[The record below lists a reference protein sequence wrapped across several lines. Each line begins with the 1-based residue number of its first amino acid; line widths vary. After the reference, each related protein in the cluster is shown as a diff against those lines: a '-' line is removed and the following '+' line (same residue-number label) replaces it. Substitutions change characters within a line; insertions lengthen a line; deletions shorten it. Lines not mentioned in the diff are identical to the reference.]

1 MKKLIDGIV
10 KRPEMPG
17 MVGDGFRV
25 YNYIPR
31 AGVSQHRMS
40 PFLMLD
46 FAAAYN
52 FSPTD
57 KPRGVDVHPHK
68 GFETVTIAYKGSVAH
83 HDSAGNSG
91 VIHPGDVQ
99 WMTAGSGIL
108 HKEYHEENY
117 AAKGGLFQMVQLWVN
132 LPKKDKSVHPH
143 YQALT
148 TEAIHEAL
156 TIGRE
161 ANLPVEISHFK
172 VSGQQNWGRSKE
184 TLAMIENARKE
195 GLDVTIDQYPY
206 TASSTSI
213 STLLP
218 DEVLADGQDSIKAR
232 LQNKEIKNQVILSML
247 KRLKKRKLKHF
258 SYAVVANFAPDTSFN
273 GKSIEAINLMMGR
286 KHKARQE
293 AETIIDIMLKGGA
306 GAVFHGMGDQD
317 VKHIM
322 KYPFNM
328 FASDASIRIFNQGV
342 PHPRGYGTNAR
353 VLGKYVRDEKTIS
366 LEEAI
371 RRMSS
376 LPAQKFHLKDRGL
389 LKEGMAA
396 DIVLFDEAAVK
407 DMATYQKP
415 HAYSKGFHY
424 VLVNGHITL
433 ENEKHTGVRAGIA
446 LYGNR

>member
-148 TEAIHEAL
+148 TDSIPKLLLENNKGEVNVIAGNYNGTMGRADTYTELNLFDIKLHEGGEIKFSTPASHNTAL
-156 TIGRE
+156 LIVEGNI
-161 ANLPVEISHFK
+161 NLDGKHIDEHSFILFKNEGEEISFGAEK
-172 VSGQQNWGRSKE
+172 NSV
-184 TLAMIENARKE
+184 
-195 GLDVTIDQYPY
+195 
-206 TASSTSI
+206 
-213 STLLP
+213 LL
-218 DEVLADGQDSIKAR
+218 
-232 LQNKEIKNQVILSML
+232 
-247 KRLKKRKLKHF
+247 
-258 SYAVVANFAPDTSFN
+258 
-273 GKSIEAINLMMGR
+273 LM
-286 KHKARQE
+286 
-293 AETIIDIMLKGGA
+293 
-306 GAVFHGMGDQD
+306 
-317 VKHIM
+317 
-322 KYPFNM
+322 
-328 FASDASIRIFNQGV
+328 SGV
-342 PHPRGYGTNAR
+342 PIEEPIASYGPFVMNTQQEIFEA
-353 VLGKYVRDEKTIS
+353 VKEFQSGKY
-366 LEEAI
+366 
-371 RRMSS
+371 
-376 LPAQKFHLKDRGL
+376 G
-389 LKEGMAA
+389 
-396 DIVLFDEAAVK
+396 VL
-407 DMATYQKP
+407 
-415 HAYSKGFHY
+415 
-424 VLVNGHITL
+424 N
-433 ENEKHTGVRAGIA
+433 
-446 LYGNR
+446 